1 MTMVILMFGTK
12 TITHP
17 TMKSE
22 ICSFI
27 LFYLKD
33 CLVMHA
39 WMVAQQ
45 TLTVS
50 GVSVNAMLTSP
61 KAGGSAVAPQ
71 HQKQVLT
78 DLLSTPLSYFA
89 LILLGAGLWI

>member
-1 MTMVILMFGTK
+1 
-12 TITHP
+12 
-17 TMKSE
+17 
-22 ICSFI
+22 
-27 LFYLKD
+27 
-33 CLVMHA
+33 MHA

-61 KAGGSAVAPQ
+61 KAGGNAVAPR

-78 DLLSTPLSYFA
+78 DLLSTPLSYIAF
-89 LILLGAGLWI
+89 ILLGAAL